1 MRPYHWFAL
10 AVFLIQYFGYHYLLF
25 GIAEKRNWLTRES
38 IIREYR
44 RKWVEVIAR
53 DRNHLLAIQSIR
65 NLEMLNTFLISL
77 TMLMM
82 GGIISVFGANLD
94 WVKDFEHGEHILFLM
109 NHKVA
114 VKLLVALGLLVVAF
128 FNFIFSVRINYNMN
142 FTISMAGEGPMDL
155 EFLIEQVQR
164 SSRHFLIGIRALY
177 HIIIPMVWLIDTTLM
192 LVTTAIAVFLL
203 VRFDFL
209 LGSSAR
215 KHLQPKSVP

>member
-10 AVFLIQYFGYHYLLF
+10 VVFLLQYAGYHYILF
-25 GIAEKRNWLTRES
+25 VVAEKRKWITRES

-94 WVKDFEHGEHILFLM
+94 WVKDFEHGEHMLFLM

-114 VKLLVALGLLVVAF
+114 VKLLVALGLLTVAF

-142 FTISMAGEGPMDL
+142 FTISMAGEGPMNL
-155 EFLIEQVQR
+155 GFLVEQVQR
-164 SSRHFLIGIRALY
+164 SSRHFIIGIRALY
-177 HIIIPMVWLIDTTLM
+177 HIIIPMVWIIDTTLM
-192 LVTTAIAVFLL
+192 LATTVVAVVLL
-203 VRFDFL
+203 ARFDFL
-209 LGSSAR
+209 LGDRAR
-215 KHLQPKSVP
+215 ETAKPKP